1 MDDDLSQQGGSKN
14 TQQVGSQNTQQVGSQ
29 NTQQVG
35 SQNTQQVGSQEV
47 GSQNTQKDDRDRVW
61 KLRGG
66 EMEVISAR
74 KKKPSDSFMTLE
86 LKFTLVGE
94 PRPSIVG
101 KSHDWMPEY

>member
-1 MDDDLSQQGGSKN
+1 MDDDLSQQGGS
-14 TQQVGSQNTQQVGSQ
+14 QNTQQ
-29 NTQQVG
+29 
-35 SQNTQQVGSQEV
+35 V